1 MTRCNMGCGTPRS
14 ACGCN
19 GGNALLLKLQQIDF
33 SIYDVV
39 LYLDAYPDCAEALA
53 YYHSLLD
60 TRAVLVSEYE
70 NKYGPLTAFSNNSK
84 CSWEWTK
91 TPWPWQI

>member
-1 MTRCNMGCGTPRS
+1 MTRCNMGCGAQRS

-19 GGNALLLKLQQIDF
+19 SGNALLLKLQQIDF
-33 SIYDVV
+33 SIYDIV
-39 LYLDAYPDCAEALA
+39 LYLDAYPDCKEALA

-60 TRAVLVSEYE
+60 TRAVLASEYE
-70 NKYGPLTAFSNNSK
+70 HKYGPLTAFSNHNK